1 MRLRR
6 SVECV
11 LERRTVFQLKCRM
24 EQRRKFRRLLL
35 PNISERYSLCKSE
48 NADMYDGFSA
58 AAFLRPKSCIPMGSG
73 GSHNVCMYLPSK
85 P

>member
-6 SVECV
+6 SVKCV
-11 LERRTVFQLKCRM
+11 LEKRTVFQLKCRM
-24 EQRRKFRRLLL
+24 EQRRKFRRILL
-35 PNISERYSLCKSE
+35 PNISERCSLSKSE
-48 NADMYDGFSA
+48 NTDIYDGFSA
-58 AAFLRPKSCIPMGSG
+58 VALLRPKWCIPVGSG